1 MSVAL
6 IQQALKSFTRTLSVV
21 SWLTDEQARAQQVN
35 TIRRYVNGAPDNFL
49 TSGQAKVLNLPS
61 GSDNGALLHQFADNY
76 CPAILDT
83 TLDRIQLTGI
93 EADTEPEQTWIDDL
107 LLKNRLDE
115 LQVNLHEA
123 TLRDGNGFLMIDAVE
138 DGATGKRTIR
148 LTQESAYDGFYGM
161 CVAYETAASKQSL
174 FAAKVWRITSDK
186 LSDTVRLNMYY
197 PNRIERYTAFVGGG
211 IRPYGNDVD
220 VASLEA
226 QYQAEQAAE
235 KTPNRNTPLALDPS
249 LPPGYPPAPDDNE
262 PSIIPWTMDNTHAEV
277 IKNADGTITVTG
289 EPIGVPVIHFRHKGN
304 SITTHGLS
312 DLVDVIP
319 LQDLLNRT
327 LYDMAATSA
336 LSAFGVRLAIG
347 FQAPTSVQPGQVI
360 SVVSLTAEGKLAVPT
375 PESNEWLKTVR
386 IDQFQQ
392 ADLVPYIGQ
401 LEWIKNE
408 MFAVT
413 NTPEMENASAN
424 ASGESLRQREVKLIG
439 KVKRFEVRN
448 GNAWEDTLLMAAR
461 VQKAFTNDAPVLGT
475 LNTKWLNP
483 EIRNDTVT
491 QTNALL
497 LYTNGAIGLK
507 QLLSM
512 IADIYDWDQ
521 DEQDDIYAEVMQAR
535 GQNQLGQNDANA
547 VMQKLQNAQSGG
559 SNKPPANGSAP
570 SANGNGSTPAPEQ
583 VKPVSVKIA
592 GTLSTSGA
600 ADTPGS

>member
-211 IRPYGNDVD
+211 IRPYGNDVN
-220 VASLEA
+220 VTALEA
-226 QYQAEQAAE
+226 QYQSQQAAA
-235 KTPNRNTPLALDPS
+235 KSKNSSTPLALDPS

-277 IKNADGTITVTG
+277 IKNADGTVTVTG

-336 LSAFGVRLAIG
+336 LSAFTIGIGVG
-347 FQAPTSVQPGQVI
+347 FQLPTSVQPGQMI
-360 SVVSLTAEGKLAVPT
+360 SVVALTAEGKPAVPT

-448 GNAWEDTLLMAAR
+448 GNAWEDAMLMAAR

-475 LNTKWLNP
+475 LNAQWADA
-483 EIRNDTVT
+483 EIRNDTT
-491 QTNALL
+491 AQANALL
-497 LYTNGAIGLK
+497 LYTNGVIGLK
-507 QLLSM
+507 KCIAL

-521 DEQDDIYAEVMQAR
+521 PEQDEIYAEVMQAR

-547 VMQKLQNAQSGG
+547 VMDKLNRAKSGG
-559 SNKPPANGSAP
+559 TA
-570 SANGNGSTPAPEQ
+570 SANGAGGGTNGAPTPQAVPPQ
-583 VKPVSVKIA
+583 TVKIA
-592 GTLSTSGA
+592 GTLSSSGA
-600 ADTPGS
+600 ADTPGA